1 MKKKTFVLLLA
12 LVLIAGAAVGGT
24 LAWLTDTTDA
34 VQNTFTTSNIEIELD
49 ESDNLDLKMIPGW
62 TITKDPKVTVKAGSE
77 KCYLFV
83 KIEKSSNFDNFM
95 TYTVA
100 ADWTPLNDTNND
112 GVADDGVY
120 YRVIDTAGMG
130 IAYSVLKDDQV
141 TVKGEVTKAMMNGLT
156 ETTYP
161 TLTFTAYASQFS
173 KNNTDSFTAAEA
185 WTNVQPTPTPTT

>member
-24 LAWLTDTTDA
+24 LAWLTATTDE
-34 VQNTFTTSNIEIELD
+34 VTNTFTTSNIEIELD

-120 YRVIDTAGMG
+120 YRVVNASDADQEF
-130 IAYSVLKDDQV
+130 AELKDNQV
-141 TVKGEVTKAMMNGLT
+141 AVLGTVTKADMEALKAANATL
-156 ETTYP
+156 P
-161 TLTFTAYASQFS
+161 TLTFTAYATQYMSS
-173 KNNTDSFTAAEA
+173 NEGNFTPADA
-185 WTNVQPTPTPTT
+185 WTNVQPTT